1 MQITNPEIDKGKA
14 FDWGRTSELYAKF
27 RDIYPEIF
35 YQKIIARNIGLK
47 HQKILDLGTGT
58 GVLPRNLYA
67 YGAEWT
73 GIDISENQI
82 IQAKKLAEQQNMQI
96 TFQACSA
103 EQANFPENYFDAVT
117 ACQCFWY
124 FNHEILT
131 PILSKILKQNGKI
144 LILYMAWL
152 PLEDTI
158 AKASEELVLQYN
170 PDWTGAGE
178 IRKQIAIPEAILS
191 EFKLISHEEFD
202 VKIPFTRDSWHG
214 RMQACR
220 GVGASLSEHALAEW
234 QQEHKNLLE
243 KIAPENFEIL
253 HYIAIAELIKK

>member
-1 MQITNPEIDKGKA
+1 M
-14 FDWGRTSELYAKF
+14 
-27 RDIYPEIF
+27 
-35 YQKIIARNIGLK
+35 
-47 HQKILDLGTGT
+47 
-58 GVLPRNLYA
+58 
-67 YGAEWT
+67 
-73 GIDISENQI
+73 
-82 IQAKKLAEQQNMQI
+82 
-96 TFQACSA
+96 
-103 EQANFPENYFDAVT
+103 
-117 ACQCFWY
+117 
-124 FNHEILT
+124 
-131 PILSKILKQNGKI
+131 
-144 LILYMAWL
+144 
-152 PLEDTI
+152 EDTI

-220 GVGASLSEHALAEW
+220 GVGASLSEHVLVEW

-253 HYIAIAELIKK
+253 HYIAIAELVKK

>member
-144 LILYMAWL
+144 LILYMA
-152 PLEDTI
+152 
-158 AKASEELVLQYN
+158 
-170 PDWTGAGE
+170 
-178 IRKQIAIPEAILS
+178 
-191 EFKLISHEEFD
+191 
-202 VKIPFTRDSWHG
+202 
-214 RMQACR
+214 
-220 GVGASLSEHALAEW
+220 
-234 QQEHKNLLE
+234 
-243 KIAPENFEIL
+243 
-253 HYIAIAELIKK
+253 

>member
-1 MQITNPEIDKGKA
+1 MQIINPEIDKGKA

-35 YQKIIARNIGLK
+35 YQKIIARSIGLK
-47 HQKILDLGTGT
+47 HQRILDLGTGT
-58 GVLPRNLYA
+58 GILPRNLYA

-73 GIDISENQI
+73 GIDISKNQI

-103 EQANFPENYFDAVT
+103 EQANFLENYFDAVT

-124 FNHEILT
+124 FNHEKLT
-131 PILSKILKQNGKI
+131 PVLSRILKQNGKL

-152 PLEDTI
+152 PFEDKI
-158 AKASEELVLQYN
+158 ASASEKLVLQYN
-170 PDWTGAGE
+170 PNWTGAGE
-178 IRKQIAIPEAILS
+178 TRKPIAIPEILLS
-191 EFKLISHEEFD
+191 KFKLISHEEFD

-220 GVGASLSEHALAEW
+220 GVGASLTENALAEW
-234 QQEHKNLLE
+234 QQEHKNLLK

-253 HYIAIAELIKK
+253 HYIAIAELMKK